1 MGTWATPFTDGD
13 VSRLEA
19 LMAEPLPASRA
30 ADALYDLVGDDT
42 LFDAIATAVDH
53 DPDGDV
59 RPLVAMT
66 LDEWTNWMHPESFAR
81 AAEASPAIRVVPF
94 DDGCWERLKTIAGGY
109 EGIDLASIVGA
120 PMVPDTID
128 GAKATFS
135 ALWAEERDVPELEV
149 AKTKV
154 PGVYAVRMAD
164 GEISRVEIL
173 YGVIAGADPR
183 LVDELASSL
192 FSAEIPA
199 PAVVR

>member
-30 ADALYDLVGDDT
+30 ADVLYDLVGDDT
-42 LFDAIATAVDH
+42 LFDAIGSAVEH

-81 AAEASPAIRVVPF
+81 AAEASPAICVVPF

-109 EGIDLASIVGA
+109 EGVDLASIVGA
-120 PMVPDTID
+120 PLVPDTIE
-128 GAKATFS
+128 GARATFS
-135 ALWAEERDVPELEV
+135 ALWADERDVPELEV

-154 PGVYAVRMAD
+154 PGVYAVRVAD

-183 LVDELASSL
+183 LVDELAASL
-192 FSAEIPA
+192 FPAGIPA
-199 PAVVR
+199 PAVNR

>member
-1 MGTWATPFTDGD
+1 MGTWATPFTDED

-30 ADALYDLVGDDT
+30 ADVLYDLVGDDT
-42 LFDAIATAVDH
+42 LFDAIVSAVEH

-59 RPLVAMT
+59 RPLVAIT

-81 AAEASPAIRVVPF
+81 AAKASPAIRVVPF

-109 EGIDLASIVGA
+109 EGVDLASIVGA
-120 PMVPDTID
+120 PLVPDTIE

-135 ALWAEERDVPELEV
+135 ALWTDERDVPELEV
-149 AKTKV
+149 AKTRV
-154 PGVYAVRMAD
+154 PGVYAVRVAD

-183 LVDELASSL
+183 LADELAASL
-192 FSAEIPA
+192 FPAEIPA
-199 PAVVR
+199 PTVGR